1 MGVSPRDVIRPGD
14 VVRLTVIREEE
25 LSGDFPVNQFGT
37 VVLPLVGEYDVTNE
51 SNRSLREKVIRYLQ
65 KLRSARDIEL
75 VVLRRVRVLGEVNVP
90 GVYPLDP
97 TMSVADAVAMAKG
110 RSQWADEGKVM
121 LRRGGE
127 VVVANLRLDMLLSES
142 TILSGDEIWV
152 PRISWLNRNLSAVVA
167 VGSTVAGIMVTLMF
181 DDGTLSERA
190 WGGFKGAQDRCPTG
204 GPGSPPHDGWGAC
217 CTPGA
222 HGGVHPD
229 GPARLRGLRLGPDR
243 RGKIWTRHARGALDA
258 QQRRGSV
265 HGDGRASQPLS
276 RPRK

>member
-1 MGVSPRDVIRPGD
+1 MRSIRGVCRQLDALRSPWYLVVLVTKHLIPRHLAFSLVLLLTFGGQSLAGQTGEGSRGASTEDVIRPGD

-51 SNRSLREKVIRYLQ
+51 SNRSLREKVIRDLQ
-65 KLRSARDIEL
+65 KVRAARDIEL

-121 LRRGGE
+121 LRRGDQ
-127 VVVANLRLDMLLSES
+127 VVVTNLRLDMMLSES
-142 TILSGDEIWV
+142 TILSGDEIFV

-167 VGSTVAGIMVTLMF
+167 VGSTVAGIMVTL
-181 DDGTLSERA
+181 L
-190 WGGFKGAQDRCPTG
+190 
-204 GPGSPPHDGWGAC
+204 
-217 CTPGA
+217 
-222 HGGVHPD
+222 
-229 GPARLRGLRLGPDR
+229 LR
-243 RGKIWTRHARGALDA
+243 
-258 QQRRGSV
+258 
-265 HGDGRASQPLS
+265 
-276 RPRK
+276 